1 MCLIKVTKA
10 RLPCKDLV
18 MPIYA
23 LGNLVPQI
31 DPTAFIH
38 PDAVIIGNVVIGPKS
53 SVWPGAVLR
62 GDTGQIRV
70 GHSSSV
76 QDGAVIHCTNE
87 AHTVIGDRVT
97 IGHNVH
103 IEGATIED
111 DTLIG
116 SGAVLLHHV
125 LVRTRALVAAGA
137 VVKERTE
144 VPSQGLAVGVPAKIK
159 ENAVEIGAF
168 DWNVNTY
175 LNNVEWYTKELRRID

>member
-31 DPTAFIH
+31 DPSAFIH

-53 SVWPGAVLR
+53 SVWPCAVLR

-76 QDGAVIHCTNE
+76 QDGAVIHCTND

-116 SGAVLLHHV
+116 SGAVLLHYV
-125 LVRTRALVAAGA
+125 VVRTRALVAAGA

-168 DWNVNTY
+168 DWNVKTY
-175 LNNVEWYTKELRRID
+175 LNNVEWYSKELRRID